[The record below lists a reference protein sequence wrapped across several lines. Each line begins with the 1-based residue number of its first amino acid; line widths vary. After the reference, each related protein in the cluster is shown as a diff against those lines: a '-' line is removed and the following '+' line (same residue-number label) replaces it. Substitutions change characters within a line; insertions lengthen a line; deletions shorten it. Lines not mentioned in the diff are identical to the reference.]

1 MFDWIILILE
11 NTMRI
16 LLTGGA
22 GFIGS
27 WVSDYLI
34 REGHEI
40 MIVDN
45 LSTGLVSNVPETA
58 EFFECDI
65 RNKEP
70 LERIFREFK
79 PECVNH
85 HAAQINVR
93 ASVDDPVYDAE
104 VNILGTLNLLEL
116 ARLHKVGRFIFASS
130 GGAIYGE
137 PDSLPADENTP
148 AVPISPYGISKYSIE
163 KYLHYYGRIYGL
175 DYVSLRYANVY
186 GPRQNPEGEAGVI
199 SIFCT
204 KILNNEPCLIYG
216 DGTQTRDYVFV
227 SDVAE
232 ANLKSISGPAGIYN
246 IGTGVKTSVNDLIAI
261 IKKEASHEVKVKN
274 SDPRPGEVQDIYLKC
289 DHSSEILGWKPEFDI
304 NTGIKKTWNWFKS
317 NKV

>member
-1 MFDWIILILE
+1 
-11 NTMRI
+11 MRI

-34 REGHEI
+34 REGHDVL
-40 MIVDN
+40 IVDN
-45 LSTGLVSNVPETA
+45 LSTGLRSNIPEKA
-58 EFFECDI
+58 EFIECDI

-70 LERIFREFK
+70 LEKIFREFK
-79 PECVNH
+79 PEYIDH
-85 HAAQINVR
+85 HAAQMNVR

-116 ARLHKVGRFIFASS
+116 SRSNNIKRFIFASS

-137 PDSLPADENTP
+137 PESLPADENTS

-163 KYLHYYGRIYGL
+163 KYLHYYRRIYGL
-175 DYVSLRYANVY
+175 EYVSLRYANVY

-204 KILNNEPCLIYG
+204 KILNNQPCLIYG
-216 DGTQTRDYVFV
+216 DGTQTRDYVYV
-227 SDVAE
+227 SDVAH
-232 ANLKSISGPAGIYN
+232 ANIKAINGPAGTYN
-246 IGTGVKTSVNDLIAI
+246 IGTGVKTSVNDLIEI
-261 IKKEASHEVKVKN
+261 IKKVSSEAVKVQN
-274 SDPRPGEVQDIYLKC
+274 TEPRPGEVQDIYLKY
-289 DHSSEILGWKPEFDI
+289 DHTYEILGWKPELDI
-304 NTGIKKTWNWFKS
+304 DAGIKETWNWFKS
-317 NKV
+317 KKP

>member
-1 MFDWIILILE
+1 
-11 NTMRI
+11 MRI

-27 WVSDYLI
+27 WVCDYLI

-45 LSTGLVSNVPETA
+45 LSTGLVSNVPENA

-65 RNKEP
+65 RNKEA
-70 LERIFREFK
+70 LQKLFSEFK
-79 PECVNH
+79 PDYVDH

-93 ASVDDPVYDAE
+93 ASVDDPSYDAE

-116 ARLHKVGRFIFASS
+116 SRMHDVKKFIFASS

-137 PDSLPADENTP
+137 PESLPADENTQP
-148 AVPISPYGISKYSIE
+148 APISPYGISKYSIE
-163 KYLHYYGRIYGL
+163 KYLYYYSRIYGL
-175 DYVSLRYANVY
+175 DYVCLRYANVY

-204 KILNNEPCLIYG
+204 KILNDEPCLIYG

-227 SDVAE
+227 TDVAD
-232 ANLKSISGPAGIYN
+232 ANLKAINGPAGIYN
-246 IGTGVKTSVNDLIAI
+246 I
-261 IKKEASHEVKVKN
+261 
-274 SDPRPGEVQDIYLKC
+274 RGENIC
-289 DHSSEILGWKPEFDI
+289 
-304 NTGIKKTWNWFKS
+304 
-317 NKV
+317 